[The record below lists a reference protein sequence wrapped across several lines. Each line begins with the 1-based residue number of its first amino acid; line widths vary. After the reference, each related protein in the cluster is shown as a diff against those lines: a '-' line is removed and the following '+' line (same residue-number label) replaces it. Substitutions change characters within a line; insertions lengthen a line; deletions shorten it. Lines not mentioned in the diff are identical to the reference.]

1 MLVSPK
7 IHALPRYV
15 RSTAISVSA
24 LEQLVDEIRLSR
36 KITRQHQWLLMR
48 LLGSRVALSARQT
61 DLVRKVHEWLQQ
73 GRIRVVD

>member
-1 MLVSPK
+1 MLYPDMY
-7 IHALPRYV
+7 AQ
-15 RSTAISVSA
+15 TAISVSA